1 MKTLLARNSH
11 LVVNSQVQYNIYSLL
26 FSCMPVL
33 AITLAVSSS
42 LTGNALIR
50 RMADWNWVTGS
61 TAPDELVAS
70 VEFDFDGFAHFQGT
84 DGGPDASFAFQCPF
98 CHVFSGWL
106 LEKLA
111 DVFEREIGHEGKV
124 RTWDCLID

>member
-1 MKTLLARNSH
+1 MS
-11 LVVNSQVQYNIYSLL
+11 
-26 FSCMPVL
+26 VL

-42 LTGNALIR
+42 LTGNALIW

-61 TAPDELVAS
+61 TAPNELVAS

-84 DGGPDASFAFQCPF
+84 DGRPDASFPFECPF
-98 CHVFSGWL
+98 CHAFSGWL

-111 DVFEREIGHEGKV
+111 DVFQREIGHEGKV
-124 RTWDCLID
+124 RTWDCLIN